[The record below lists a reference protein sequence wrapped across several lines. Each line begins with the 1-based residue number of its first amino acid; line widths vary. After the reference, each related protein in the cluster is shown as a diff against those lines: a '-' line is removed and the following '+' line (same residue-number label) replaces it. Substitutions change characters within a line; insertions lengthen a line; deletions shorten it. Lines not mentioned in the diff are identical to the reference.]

1 MATTLAIKG
10 AAGDD
15 VGTIEIQDEWLE
27 RGKGE
32 QAVKDSVVAYM
43 AGLRSGTASTKTRG
57 KVSGGG
63 AKPWR
68 QKGTGRA
75 RSGSSRSPV
84 WRGGGIV
91 FGPQPRNYD
100 KKVNRKVEKLALRR
114 AFTDRVDAGDVII
127 VDKIAEVCDENK
139 EPKTKKMLAFL
150 NAVAATDN
158 VLLLD
163 GELELNVI
171 LAANNLPD
179 VLVLEAANVN
189 TYLMLRFAKVVLTKA
204 GLEALGARLG

>member
-15 VGTIEIQDEWLE
+15 VSTIEIQDEWLE
-27 RGKGE
+27 RAKGE

-43 AGLRSGTASTKTRG
+43 AGLRSGTACTKTRG

-63 AKPWR
+63 RKPWR
-68 QKGTGRA
+68 QKGNGRA

-84 WRGGGIV
+84 WRGGGIA

-114 AFTDRVDAGDVII
+114 AFTDRVDAGEII
-127 VDKIAEVCDENK
+127 VVDKIADVCDENK
-139 EPKTKKMLAFL
+139 VPKTKKMLAFL
-150 NAVAATDN
+150 NAVAGTES

-163 GELELNVI
+163 AEIEPEVALSI
-171 LAANNLPD
+171 RNLQEA
-179 VLVLEAANVN
+179 LVLEAANVN
-189 TYLMLRFAKVVLTKA
+189 TYLMLSFKKVVITKA
-204 GLEALGARLG
+204 GLEALGERLG

>member
-15 VGTIEIQDEWLE
+15 VSTFEIQDEWLE
-27 RGKGE
+27 RAKGE

-84 WRGGGIV
+84 WRGGGIA

-114 AFTDRVDAGDVII
+114 AFTERLDAGEII
-127 VDKIAEVCDENK
+127 VVDKIADVCDENK
-139 EPKTKKMLAFL
+139 EPKTKKMVAFL
-150 NAVAATDN
+150 NAVAATES

-163 GELELNVI
+163 AEIDPEVA
-171 LAANNLPD
+171 LAARNLPEA
-179 VLVLEAANVN
+179 LVLEAANVN
-189 TYLMLRFAKVVLTKA
+189 TYLMLSFEKVVFTKA